1 MITEN
6 KVLAAL
12 PATMRAEIAL
22 KTDSIE
28 PELLELAKASADI
41 VTVVDVDGRA
51 QAHRIAM
58 VLRGKRTD
66 ITNTGKQAREDATK
80 FSSAVIAEEKRLIA
94 IIKPE
99 EDRVLA
105 LRDAYDAEQAR
116 IEAEHVAKE
125 RARMEAHE
133 LAILAIYRIPVD
145 MATKSAAEVLACHN
159 SCDDTVCGE
168 EWEEYRT
175 RAAAAYAEVVD
186 NLGGMMRAKKAEEEA
201 ALAAEAL
208 REAERLRVAEEAAAL
223 AKQRAEQE
231 AEAARL
237 AEQQAEMQRQREAM
251 AKEAADIE
259 AARVARIAEEE
270 AQRKAVAD
278 AQAAEM
284 KRQADEIAEQRA
296 AFEAEQRAAQQ
307 AKEDAAKLEA
317 DHAEA
322 LQINADGHYYSTTT
336 FRDDGKPIMC
346 NPDGTRN
353 IFCDVD
359 EECEPVADTRPVI
372 VVELEVS
379 TEAAPEPAAAP
390 TLKLGM
396 ISERLGF
403 QVTAAMLAELGF
415 TPSGKEKAAVLFH
428 ESQFPEIGYAFVDK
442 IETAVAK
449 WRAAV

>member
-1 MITEN
+1 MTTEN
-6 KVLAAL
+6 KVLAAM
-12 PATMRAEIAL
+12 PATVRAEIAL
-22 KTDSIE
+22 GTHSIE

-41 VTVVDVDGRA
+41 VNVVDGDGRT

-80 FSSAVIAEEKRLIA
+80 FSAAVIAEEKRLIA

-116 IEAEHVAKE
+116 IEAERAEKE
-125 RARMEAHE
+125 RARKEAHE
-133 LAILAIYRIPVD
+133 LAILAIYRIPVE

-208 REAERLRVAEEAAAL
+208 REAERRRVAEEAAAL

-322 LQINADGHYYSTTT
+322 LAMNAEW
-336 FRDDGKPIMC
+336 
-346 NPDGTRN
+346 
-353 IFCDVD
+353 V
-359 EECEPVADTRPVI
+359 
-372 VVELEVS
+372 
-379 TEAAPEPAAAP
+379 APEKHALNVDDIVLSVAGIECKPYAVEDEAIPVEFSDCFKPDFGAAP
-390 TLKLGM
+390 TLRLGM

-403 QVTAAMLAELGF
+403 QVTAAMLADLGF
-415 TPSGKEKAAVLFH
+415 TPAGKDKAAVLFH
-428 ESQFPEIGYAFVDK
+428 ESQFPDIGYAFVDK